1 MRVVLD
7 TNVLISGIFFT
18 GPPYRILQSWKR
30 GKLSLLISEPILIEY
45 FRVSS
50 FLSAQYPDVNLDPI
64 LSLLVAKAKLIQATE
79 LPTPICSDPDDD
91 KFIACAVSGKSKFM
105 ISGDKELLK
114 VSGYRGIQILSP
126 RAFLD
131 HYL

>member
-1 MRVVLD
+1 LD
-7 TNVLISGIFFT
+7 LRNLFYWPTIQNSSKLETWQAFT
-18 GPPYRILQSWKR
+18 FN
-30 GKLSLLISEPILIEY
+30 

-91 KFIACAVSGKSKFM
+91 KFIACAVSGKSKFI